1 MENDVA
7 PANVGFQLK
16 AIEIL
21 EFSLYSQSQPIT
33 DIFTYHT
40 NLSLEHRISEQN
52 SIILVLPTAELIH
65 EDKKT
70 ILAKIRVSFIYEFNS
85 FEGFLTAKSG
95 VYNFPQ
101 EIMVALNSI
110 SISTLRGIMFS
121 LFRGTFLHKAI
132 LPVVDPKSFILE
144 EIPK

>member
-1 MENDVA
+1 MENDIA
-7 PANVGFQLK
+7 SAKIGFQIK

-21 EFSLYSQSQPIT
+21 EFSLFSQSQPIT

-52 SIILVLPTAELIH
+52 KVIIVLPTAEIIH

-70 ILAKIRVSFIYEFNS
+70 ILAKIRVSFVYEFNS
-85 FEGFLTAKSG
+85 FEGFTTGSPA
-95 VYNFPQ
+95 VYNFPK
-101 EIMVALNSI
+101 ESMVALNSI

-132 LPVVDPKSFILE
+132 LPVVDPKSFTLE

>member
-1 MENDVA
+1 MENDIA
-7 PANVGFQLK
+7 SAKIGFQIK

-21 EFSLYSQSQPIT
+21 EFSLFSQSQPIT

-52 SIILVLPTAELIH
+52 KVIIVLPTAEIIH

-70 ILAKIRVSFIYEFNS
+70 ILAKIRVSFIYEFSS
-85 FEGFLTAKSG
+85 FEGFTTGSPA
-95 VYNFPQ
+95 VYNFPK
-101 EIMVALNSI
+101 ESMVALNSI

-132 LPVVDPKSFILE
+132 LPVVDPKSFTLE